1 MPALI
6 VRYEVVPEH
15 VDDIVEAVEV
25 AFAAANERQ
34 PEGIR
39 WTYWQGPGD
48 TEFGAI
54 LELADGV
61 ENPLP
66 GIAAARGVQEAIAKA
81 VAGEPPTPKH
91 VTVIG
96 SYGPGRS
103 SAGV

>member
-1 MPALI
+1 MPTLI
-6 VRYEVVPEH
+6 VRYEVGPQG
-15 VDDIVEAVEV
+15 VDDIVKAVEL
-25 AFAAANERQ
+25 AFAAVNERQ
-34 PEGIR
+34 PNGIR

-66 GIAAARGVQEAIAKA
+66 GIAAARGVQEAIAKGI
-81 VAGEPPTPKH
+81 VGEPPTPKP

-96 SYGPGRS
+96 SYGW
-103 SAGV
+103 A